1 MRMALRSRV
10 CIAVAALLLP
20 VPTDGRASTCAHPRV
35 VIGGAFGY
43 SSAIVRPFVE
53 SFNWAQL
60 HRHVDGLLLVNRLQQ
75 RGAWQQTLKANRT
88 RSAAAANGM
97 HAVAPDED
105 YPFRSV
111 IESLGFSADRLPPP
125 HSLRYLHVV
134 AVLRWRPC
142 YKKVLLTDTRDVYF
156 QADPFVAVRD
166 LETLYATQEQVRA
179 GSSCCTLQG
188 NPMNRGW
195 LQKMDRVYPTPL
207 RKEGPPLPIL
217 NSGITLG
224 GTPAVLRY
232 AEKMV
237 EVMRLL
243 HGHGV
248 LNSGGMDQ
256 AVHNVVVW
264 QGLVSGMKIRVLT
277 NEEGPV
283 FHNVCWDP
291 HIPGLEAT
299 ALHATDPFGA
309 LMNGHRTQVAAMV
322 HQYDR
327 CPSLMSRLPF
337 LQAHS
342 KFELRTGAPKHLP
355 TSMKCKTWEREAR
368 ESSASSSALSSPYT
382 YRPLGIG
389 MCLTELPEQNKVD
402 DDARCE
408 LRFTNLE
415 DATGNCSLHD
425 WCRGVVRDNGLA
437 CGGLHGVPRRA
448 AASQEHER

>member
-1 MRMALRSRV
+1 MACASSMRLSTMRRSV
-10 CIAVAALLLP
+10 TAVAAAVLL
-20 VPTDGRASTCAHPRV
+20 VPAASRGSTCAHPRV

-53 SFNWAQL
+53 SFGWAQL
-60 HRHVDGLLLVNRLQQ
+60 HRYIDGLLRINKQQQ
-75 RGAWQQTLKANRT
+75 RGAWQQALKANRT

-125 HSLRYLHVV
+125 HSMQYLHVV

-142 YKKVLLTDTRDVYF
+142 YKKALLTDTRDVYF

-188 NPMNRGW
+188 NPTNRMW

-224 GTPAVLRY
+224 GTAAVLRY

-256 AVHNVVVW
+256 TVHNVIVW
-264 QGLVSGMKIRVLT
+264 QGLMSSVKIRVLT
-277 NEEGPV
+277 NEDGPV

-299 ALHATDPFGA
+299 ALHAPDPFGA
-309 LMNGHRTQVAAMV
+309 LMNGHRTQV
-322 HQYDR
+322 
-327 CPSLMSRLPF
+327 SR
-337 LQAHS
+337 
-342 KFELRTGAPKHLP
+342 P
-355 TSMKCKTWEREAR
+355 T
-368 ESSASSSALSSPYT
+368 
-382 YRPLGIG
+382 
-389 MCLTELPEQNKVD
+389 D
-402 DDARCE
+402 
-408 LRFTNLE
+408 
-415 DATGNCSLHD
+415 LHT
-425 WCRGVVRDNGLA
+425 R
-437 CGGLHGVPRRA
+437 
-448 AASQEHER
+448 